1 MNLSPIKRRSVLQ
14 GMAALGSTGL
24 LGTALAQ
31 TGKAAWP
38 TKPIRL
44 VVPFNAGGATDISAR
59 TVGEALSKRIGQ
71 PVVVD
76 NKGGA
81 AGILGTDAVAKAP
94 ADGHTVLM
102 AASSLGIA
110 PSLYSKVNY
119 DPVKSFAPISLV
131 ASVVHV
137 LEVHPSVPVK
147 SVGELI
153 TWLKANPGKAN
164 YGSVGAGTSTHLESE
179 LFNTMAGVK
188 MVHVPY
194 KGSAPA
200 LTDLVG
206 GSLQVMFD
214 AWASSGPFVKDGKTR
229 LLAVTTAQRS
239 RILPDVPTVAESGL
253 PGYEAM
259 PWLGLLA
266 PAGTPDAVVRKFH
279 DELIE
284 VLKEQPVQEKF
295 HSLGLDIIGNT
306 PQEFAEFIK
315 KDITKWAKV
324 IQETGAKAN

>member
-1 MNLSPIKRRSVLQ
+1 MIKQLLAGVALAA
-14 GMAALGSTGL
+14 AALCGP
-24 LGTALAQ
+24 AQ
-31 TGKAAWP
+31 AQGYP
-38 TKPIRL
+38 SKPVNI
-44 VVPFNAGGATDISAR
+44 VVPFAPGGATDIMTRLLAER
-59 TVGEALSKRIGQ
+59 LSKRLGQ
-71 PVVVD
+71 PVIVE
-76 NKGGA
+76 NKPGA
-81 AGILGTDAVAKAP
+81 GTMIASEYVAKAP

-137 LEVHPSVPVK
+137 LEVHPSVPAK

-306 PQEFAEFIK
+306 PQEFAEFIR

>member
-1 MNLSPIKRRSVLQ
+1 MIKQLLAGVALAA
-14 GMAALGSTGL
+14 AALCGP
-24 LGTALAQ
+24 AQ
-31 TGKAAWP
+31 AQGYP
-38 TKPIRL
+38 SKPVNI
-44 VVPFNAGGATDISAR
+44 VVPFAPGGATDIMTRLLAER
-59 TVGEALSKRIGQ
+59 LSKRLGQ
-71 PVVVD
+71 PVIVE
-76 NKGGA
+76 NKPGA
-81 AGILGTDAVAKAP
+81 GTMIASEYVAKAP

-279 DELIE
+279 DELI
-284 VLKEQPVQEKF
+284 
-295 HSLGLDIIGNT
+295 
-306 PQEFAEFIK
+306 K

>member
-1 MNLSPIKRRSVLQ
+1 MIKQLLAGVALAA
-14 GMAALGSTGL
+14 AALCTP
-24 LGTALAQ
+24 AQ
-31 TGKAAWP
+31 AQGYP
-38 TKPIRL
+38 SKPVNI
-44 VVPFNAGGATDISAR
+44 VVPFAPGGATDIMTRLLAER
-59 TVGEALSKRIGQ
+59 LSKRLGQ
-71 PVVVD
+71 PVIVE
-76 NKGGA
+76 NKPGA
-81 AGILGTDAVAKAP
+81 GTMIASEFVAKAP

-147 SVGELI
+147 TVGELI
-153 TWLKANPGKAN
+153 AWLKANPGKAN

-239 RILPDVPTVAESGL
+239 KILPDVPTVAESGL

-266 PAGTPDAVVRKFH
+266 PAGTPDAVVKKFH

-295 HSLGLDIIGNT
+295 HSLGLDIIGNN

>member
-1 MNLSPIKRRSVLQ
+1 MIKQLLAGVALAA
-14 GMAALGSTGL
+14 AALSGP
-24 LGTALAQ
+24 AQ
-31 TGKAAWP
+31 AQGYP
-38 TKPIRL
+38 SKPVNI
-44 VVPFNAGGATDISAR
+44 VVPFAPGGATDIMTRLLAER
-59 TVGEALSKRIGQ
+59 LSKRLGQ
-71 PVVVD
+71 PVIVE
-76 NKGGA
+76 NKPGA
-81 AGILGTDAVAKAP
+81 GTMIASEYVAKAP

-214 AWASSGPFVKDGKTR
+214 AWASSGPFVKDGRTR

-239 RILPDVPTVAESGL
+239 KILPDVPTVAESGL

-266 PAGTPDAVVRKFH
+266 PAGTPDAVVKKFH
-279 DELIE
+279 DELME
-284 VLKEQPVQEKF
+284 VLKEQAVQDKF

-306 PQEFAEFIK
+306 PQEFADFIK

>member
-1 MNLSPIKRRSVLQ
+1 MIKQLLAGVALAA
-14 GMAALGSTGL
+14 AALCGP
-24 LGTALAQ
+24 AQ
-31 TGKAAWP
+31 AQGYP
-38 TKPIRL
+38 SKPVNI
-44 VVPFNAGGATDISAR
+44 VVPFAPGGATDIMTRLLAER
-59 TVGEALSKRIGQ
+59 LSKRLGQ
-71 PVVVD
+71 PVIVE
-76 NKGGA
+76 NKPGA
-81 AGILGTDAVAKAP
+81 GTMIASEYVAKAP

-214 AWASSGPFVKDGKTR
+214 AWASSGPFVKDGRTR

-239 RILPDVPTVAESGL
+239 KILPDVPTVAESGL

-266 PAGTPDAVVRKFH
+266 PAGTPDAVVKKFH
-279 DELIE
+279 DELME
-284 VLKEQPVQEKF
+284 VLKEQAVQDKF

-306 PQEFAEFIK
+306 PQEFADFIK

>member
-1 MNLSPIKRRSVLQ
+1 MIKQLLAGVARAA
-14 GMAALGSTGL
+14 AALGTP
-24 LGTALAQ
+24 AQ
-31 TGKAAWP
+31 AQGYP
-38 TKPIRL
+38 SKPVNI
-44 VVPFNAGGATDISAR
+44 VVPFAPGGATDIMTRLLAER
-59 TVGEALSKRIGQ
+59 LSKRLGQ
-71 PVVVD
+71 PVIVE
-76 NKGGA
+76 NKPGA
-81 AGILGTDAVAKAP
+81 GTMIAAEYVAKAP

-306 PQEFAEFIK
+306 PQEFADFIK

>member
-1 MNLSPIKRRSVLQ
+1 MIKQLLAGVALAA
-14 GMAALGSTGL
+14 AALCGP
-24 LGTALAQ
+24 AQ
-31 TGKAAWP
+31 AQGYP
-38 TKPIRL
+38 SKPVNI
-44 VVPFNAGGATDISAR
+44 VVPFAPGGATDIMTRLLAER
-59 TVGEALSKRIGQ
+59 LSKRLGQ
-71 PVVVD
+71 PVIVE
-76 NKGGA
+76 NKPGA
-81 AGILGTDAVAKAP
+81 GTMIASEYVAKAP